1 MDDKLNISKPEQ
13 GVNTLVSELSLLR
26 LERTIKKLEEM
37 RSNGMSEKDIRD
49 YIDSHHKDFDDR
61 SKKQIYR
68 LSLGLTPK
76 DDFSEQDVDNR
87 KLVNETT
94 LEISFLK
101 PSEEFGECSLAFFEG
116 QRWAV
121 VSRKG
126 RTLVLKR
133 F

>member
-26 LERTIKKLEEM
+26 LDKTVRKLEEM
-37 RSNGMSEKDIRD
+37 RSKGLSEKELLD
-49 YIDSHHKDFDDR
+49 YIDGHHKDFDDR

-68 LSLGLTPK
+68 LSLGLALK
-76 DDFSEQDVDNR
+76 DDFTDEDIENW
-87 KLVNETT
+87 KIVNETT
-94 LEISFLK
+94 LEITLCKLSDAFN
-101 PSEEFGECSLAFFEG
+101 ECSLVFFES
-116 QRWAV
+116 QRWVV
-121 VSRKG
+121 VSRKD

>member
-26 LERTIKKLEEM
+26 LDKTIKKLEEM
-37 RSNGMSEKDIRD
+37 RSNDLSEKEIQD
-49 YIDSHHKDFDDR
+49 YIDSHHEDFDDR

-76 DDFSEQDVDNR
+76 DDFTEKDVANW
-87 KLVNETT
+87 KIVNEST
-94 LEISFLK
+94 LEISLREA
-101 PSEEFGECSLAFFEG
+101 SEVFSECSLVFFQG
-116 QRWAV
+116 QRWVV
-121 VSRKG
+121 VSRESS
-126 RTLVLKR
+126 TLLLKR